1 MERNKRLKVLV
12 VDDHTLIREALRDVL
27 AELDPEC
34 EVFEAPDGAI
44 AVLLACEQPGLD
56 LVLLDLN
63 LPDMD
68 GFTLLADLRQR
79 YPATGVVVLSGVKDQ
94 KSVTRAIDLGA
105 VGYIPKSTPHEV
117 MVSAL
122 RLVCAGGV
130 YLPPEVLAGVHRAS
144 RSVAEPQLTERAGE
158 VLALLLQGKS
168 NKLICRELGVTEA
181 TVKNHVTAILK
192 AFNVDNRTE
201 AVIAAGRLGWKP
213 GQVS

>member
-1 MERNKRLKVLV
+1 MKILV
-12 VDDHTLIREALRDVL
+12 VDDHTLIREALRNVL
-27 AELDPEC
+27 VELDAEC
-34 EVFEAPDGAI
+34 EVFEAPDGAT
-44 AVLLACEQPGLD
+44 ALRLAGEKPGLD

-68 GFTLLADLRQR
+68 GFAVLSEVRQR

-94 KSVTRAIDLGA
+94 KSVTDAIELGA

-130 YLPPEVLAGVHRAS
+130 YLPPEALAGGCAAS
-144 RSVAEPQLTERAGE
+144 RSSGELGLTERESE
-158 VLALLLQGKS
+158 VLALMLQGKS
-168 NKLICRELGVTEA
+168 NKHICRELGLAEA

-192 AFNVDNRTE
+192 ALKVTNRTE

-213 GQVS
+213 GRVS

>member
-1 MERNKRLKVLV
+1 MKVLV
-12 VDDHTLIREALRDVL
+12 VDDHTLIREALRNVL
-27 AELDPEC
+27 AELDPAC
-34 EVFEAPDGAI
+34 EVLDAPDGAM
-44 AVLLACEQPGLD
+44 ALRLAGKHPGLD

-68 GFTLLADLRQR
+68 GFAVLADLRQR

-94 KSVTRAIDLGA
+94 KSVTGAIELGA

-130 YLPPEVLAGVHRAS
+130 YLPPEVLAGAHRAS
-144 RSVAEPQLTERAGE
+144 RSAGEPQLTEREGE
-158 VLALLLQGKS
+158 VLALMLEGKS

-192 AFNVDNRTE
+192 ALNVTNRTE

-213 GQVS
+213 KVS

>member
-1 MERNKRLKVLV
+1 MKVLV
-12 VDDHTLIREALRDVL
+12 VDDHTLIREALRNVL

-34 EVFEAPDGAI
+34 EVLEAPDGAT
-44 AVLLACEQPGLD
+44 ALGLAGKHPGLD

-63 LPDMD
+63 LPDMG
-68 GFTLLADLRQR
+68 GFAVLADLRQR
-79 YPATGVVVLSGVKDQ
+79 YPTTGVVVLSGVKDQ
-94 KSVTRAIDLGA
+94 KSVTAAIELGV

-130 YLPPEVLAGVHRAS
+130 YLPPEALARGHPAP
-144 RSVAEPQLTERAGE
+144 RSAGELRLTEREGE
-158 VLALLLQGKS
+158 VLALILQGKS

-192 AFNVDNRTE
+192 ALNVTNRTE
-201 AVIAAGRLGWKP
+201 AVIVAGRLGWKP
-213 GQVS
+213 G

>member
-1 MERNKRLKVLV
+1 LKVLV
-12 VDDHTLIREALRDVL
+12 VDDHTLIREALRNVL
-27 AELDPEC
+27 AELDSEC
-34 EVFEAPDGAI
+34 EVFEAPDGAT
-44 AVLLACEQPGLD
+44 ALRLAGEQPGLD

-68 GFTLLADLRQR
+68 GVAVLSEVRQR
-79 YPATGVVVLSGVKDQ
+79 YPATGVVVLSGAKDR
-94 KSVTRAIDLGA
+94 KSITGAIELGA

-130 YLPPEVLAGVHRAS
+130 YLPPEALAGAHPAS
-144 RSVAEPQLTERAGE
+144 RSGGEPQLTEREGE
-158 VLALLLQGKS
+158 VLALMLQGKS
-168 NKLICRELGVTEA
+168 NKRICRELGVAEA

-192 AFNVDNRTE
+192 ALNVTNRTE
-201 AVIAAGRLGWKP
+201 AVIVAGGLGWKP

>member
-1 MERNKRLKVLV
+1 LKVLV
-12 VDDHTLIREALRDVL
+12 VDDHTLIREALRNVL
-27 AELDPEC
+27 VELEPEC
-34 EVFEAPDGAI
+34 EVLEAPDGAT
-44 AVLLACEQPGLD
+44 ALHLAGKHPGLD

-68 GFTLLADLRQR
+68 GFAVLADLRQR

-94 KSVTRAIDLGA
+94 KSVTGAIELGA

-130 YLPPEVLAGVHRAS
+130 YLPPEALAGAHRAS
-144 RSVAEPQLTERAGE
+144 RSVGGPQLTGREGE
-158 VLALLLQGKS
+158 VLALMLQGKS
-168 NKLICRELGVTEA
+168 NKRICRELGVTEA

-192 AFNVDNRTE
+192 ALNVTNRTE

>member
-1 MERNKRLKVLV
+1 MKVLV
-12 VDDHTLIREALRDVL
+12 VDDHTLIREALRNVL
-27 AELDPEC
+27 AELDPAC
-34 EVFEAPDGAI
+34 EVLDAPDGAM
-44 AVLLACEQPGLD
+44 ALRLAGKHPGLD

-68 GFTLLADLRQR
+68 GFAVLADLRQR

-94 KSVTRAIDLGA
+94 KSVTGAIELGA

-130 YLPPEVLAGVHRAS
+130 YLPPEVLAGAHRAS
-144 RSVAEPQLTERAGE
+144 RSAGEPQLTGREGE
-158 VLALLLQGKS
+158 VLALMLEGKS

-192 AFNVDNRTE
+192 ALNVTNRTE

>member
-1 MERNKRLKVLV
+1 MKVLV
-12 VDDHTLIREALRDVL
+12 VDDHTLIREALRNVL
-27 AELDPEC
+27 AELDPAC
-34 EVFEAPDGAI
+34 EVLDAPDGAM
-44 AVLLACEQPGLD
+44 ALRLAGKHPGLD

-68 GFTLLADLRQR
+68 GFAVLADLRQR

-94 KSVTRAIDLGA
+94 KSVTGAIELGA

-130 YLPPEVLAGVHRAS
+130 YLPPEVLAGAHRAS
-144 RSVAEPQLTERAGE
+144 RSAGEPQLTEREGE
-158 VLALLLQGKS
+158 VLALMLEGKS
-168 NKLICRELGVTEA
+168 NKLICRKLGVTEA

-192 AFNVDNRTE
+192 ALNVTNRTE

-213 GQVS
+213 KVS